1 MGMTKKA
8 IDRHRARIRRN
19 ERLRERA
26 DEVYGSDKIHID
38 HGVSPDPDNGGYWVE
53 AWVWVPKKEDNET

>member
-26 DEVYGSDKIHID
+26 DEMYGSEDVHIEHEVD
-38 HGVSPDPDNGGYWVE
+38 EVEDGAWVA